1 MADQEFLIA
10 LLHRP
15 GLSGMES
22 AKSLVIVTYALCVCV
37 CVCVWRESMSMAS
50 MWRYSCS
57 SSAVCVAVR
66 MPEGVKWMKFTTLYK
81 IIAWLCTERER
92 GNLISQFNEHGLH
105 PLTLGVQHTHTHTL
119 TLHGV
124 RSENHQRGAEPAI
137 DLHTGNTHTHTH
149 VG

>member
-37 CVCVWRESMSMAS
+37 CVCVCEERACQWQACEGIP
-50 MWRYSCS
+50 S

-66 MPEGVKWMKFTTLYK
+66 MPEGVK
-81 IIAWLCTERER
+81 
-92 GNLISQFNEHGLH
+92 
-105 PLTLGVQHTHTHTL
+105 
-119 TLHGV
+119 
-124 RSENHQRGAEPAI
+124 
-137 DLHTGNTHTHTH
+137 
-149 VG
+149 